1 MRRRMSRWS
10 WRLRIDFNELSLF
23 LVFSFKVKGVGG
35 SLVANPVFFF

>member
-35 SLVANPVFFF
+35 SLGANPVFFF